1 MARLAPPRRTPQQTA
16 VIELLGTLRRFH
28 TAQEIH
34 NLLTEQDT
42 PVGLATVYR
51 NLQTMVEDGEVD
63 AVRAP
68 DGQLTFRLCSPG
80 HHHHLICHD
89 CGKTVE
95 VDLDGVEDLL
105 LAAAKSHGFS
115 DISHELE
122 LYGTCDA
129 CGAAR

>member
-1 MARLAPPRRTPQQTA
+1 M
-16 VIELLGTLRRFH
+16 IELLGTLRRFH

-34 NLLTEQDT
+34 NLLAERDT

-51 NLQTMVEDGEVD
+51 NIQTMVEEGEVD
-63 AVRAP
+63 AVRAS
-68 DGQLTFRLCSPG
+68 DGQLTYRLCSPG

-115 DISHELE
+115 GISHELE

-129 CGAAR
+129 CGTAR